1 MSELSTNN
9 WLEIR
14 HGEAWLGGAPVLHD
28 INLDL
33 KLGESTTVLGPNGAG
48 KSCLVKLIDRSLHP
62 IVQEQ
67 AYLHL
72 FGRSTV
78 NLWQLRQRLGVVS
91 TPMEERIPGAIS
103 GLDVVLAGFF
113 GSTRLGLDQNPSSEQ
128 RIRAIKVVEQL
139 DLQAISDRPYGRLS
153 DGQRRRLL
161 IARALVHE
169 PDVLVL
175 DEPSRALDLKG
186 CHQLMHTLRDL
197 CRHGT
202 TLVQVTHRI
211 DTIIPEM
218 KRVLFLDKG
227 RIVGDGTPA
236 EMLTSTK
243 LSALYGTSL
252 TVVEAHGFRQVLPAE
267 ARLISAAIPR
277 KTGPGDRM

>member
-128 RIRAIKVVEQL
+128 RIRAIKVLEQL
-139 DLQAISDRPYGRLS
+139 DLQAISDHPYGRLS

-243 LSALYGTSL
+243 LSALYGTAL

>member
-128 RIRAIKVVEQL
+128 RIRAIKVLEQL
-139 DLQAISDRPYGRLS
+139 DLQAISDHPYGRLS

-161 IARALVHE
+161 IARAFVHE

-243 LSALYGTSL
+243 LSALYGTAL

-277 KTGPGDRM
+277 KTGPDARM

>member
-1 MSELSTNN
+1 MTDLGPKT

-33 KLGESTTVLGPNGAG
+33 RLGESTTVLGPNGAG

-91 TPMEERIPGAIS
+91 TPMEERIPGVIS
-103 GLDVVLAGFF
+103 ALDLVLAGFF
-113 GSTRLGLDQNPSSEQ
+113 GSTRLGHDQNPTSTQ
-128 RIRAIKVVEQL
+128 RIRAKQVLEQL
-139 DLQAISDRPYGRLS
+139 DLQAISDQPYGQLS

-161 IARALVHE
+161 MARALVHE

-186 CHQLMHTLRDL
+186 CHQLMHTLRNL

-218 KRVLFLDKG
+218 QRVLFLNKG

-252 TVVEAHGFRQVLPAE
+252 TVVEAHGFRQVLPA
-267 ARLISAAIPR
+267 
-277 KTGPGDRM
+277 

>member
-78 NLWQLRQRLGVVS
+78 NLWQLRQRLGVMS
-91 TPMEERIPGAIS
+91 TSMEERIPGAIS
-103 GLDVVLAGFF
+103 GLEVVLAGFF

-128 RIRAIKVVEQL
+128 RIRAIKVLEQL
-139 DLQAISDRPYGRLS
+139 DLQAISDHPYGRLS

-161 IARALVHE
+161 LARALVHE

-186 CHQLMHTLRDL
+186 CHQLMNTLMDL

-202 TLVQVTHRI
+202 ILVQVTHRI

-243 LSALYGTSL
+243 LSALYETSL
-252 TVVEAHGFRQVLPAE
+252 TVVEAHGFRQVLPA
-267 ARLISAAIPR
+267 
-277 KTGPGDRM
+277 

>member
-103 GLDVVLAGFF
+103 GLAVVLAGFF

-128 RIRAIKVVEQL
+128 RIRAIKVLEQL
-139 DLQAISDRPYGRLS
+139 DLQAISNQPYGRLS

-161 IARALVHE
+161 MARALVHE

>member
-128 RIRAIKVVEQL
+128 RIRAIKVLEQL
-139 DLQAISDRPYGRLS
+139 DLQAISDHPYGRLS

-277 KTGPGDRM
+277 KTGPDARM

>member
-1 MSELSTNN
+1 MIDLGSNT

-33 KLGESTTVLGPNGAG
+33 RLGESTTVLGPNGAG

-62 IVQEQ
+62 IVQDQ

-78 NLWQLRQRLGVVS
+78 NLWQLRQRLGIVS
-91 TPMEERIPGAIS
+91 TPMEERIPGSIS
-103 GLDVVLAGFF
+103 ALDLVLAGFF
-113 GSTRLGLDQNPSSEQ
+113 GSTRLGHNQNPSLSQ
-128 RIRAIKVVEQL
+128 RIRAEQVLEQL
-139 DLQAISDRPYGRLS
+139 DLQAISDQPYGQLS

-161 IARALVHE
+161 MARALVHE

-186 CHQLMHTLRDL
+186 CHQLMHTLSDL
-197 CRHGT
+197 CRRGT

-211 DTIIPEM
+211 DTIIPEIQ
-218 KRVLFLDKG
+218 RVLLLQKG

-243 LSALYGTSL
+243 LSALYDTQL
-252 TVVEAHGFRQVLPAE
+252 TVVEADGFRQVLPA
-267 ARLISAAIPR
+267 
-277 KTGPGDRM
+277 

>member
-1 MSELSTNN
+1 MIDLGSTT

-33 KLGESTTVLGPNGAG
+33 RLGESTTVLGPNGAG

-62 IVQEQ
+62 SVQDQ

-91 TPMEERIPGAIS
+91 TPMEERIPEVIS
-103 GLDVVLAGFF
+103 ALDLVLAGFF
-113 GSTRLGLDQNPSSEQ
+113 GSTRLGHDQNPTSTQ
-128 RIRAIKVVEQL
+128 RIRAQQVLEQL
-139 DLQAISDRPYGRLS
+139 DLQAISDQPYGQLS

-186 CHQLMHTLRDL
+186 CHQLMQTLRNL

-218 KRVLFLDKG
+218 QRVLFLNKG

-236 EMLTSTK
+236 EMLTSAK

-252 TVVEAHGFRQVLPAE
+252 TVVEAHGFRQVLPA
-267 ARLISAAIPR
+267 
-277 KTGPGDRM
+277 

>member
-128 RIRAIKVVEQL
+128 RIRAIKVLEQL
-139 DLQAISDRPYGRLS
+139 DLQAISDHPYGRLS

-267 ARLISAAIPR
+267 PRLISAAIPR

>member
-139 DLQAISDRPYGRLS
+139 DLQAISDHPYGRLS

-252 TVVEAHGFRQVLPAE
+252 TVVEAHGFRDVLPAE
-267 ARLISAAIPR
+267 AKLISAAIPR

>member
-1 MSELSTNN
+1 MSDLSTNN

-78 NLWQLRQRLGVVS
+78 NLWQLRQRLGVLS

-128 RIRAIKVVEQL
+128 RIRAIKVLEQL
-139 DLQAISDRPYGRLS
+139 DLQAISDHPYGRLS

-243 LSALYGTSL
+243 LSALYGTAL

-277 KTGPGDRM
+277 KTGPDARM

>member
-1 MSELSTNN
+1 MIDLGSTN

-62 IVQEQ
+62 IVQDQ

-72 FGRSTV
+72 FGRSSV

-91 TPMEERIPGAIS
+91 SPMEERIPGSIS
-103 GLDVVLAGFF
+103 ALDLVLAGFF
-113 GSTRLGLDQNPSSEQ
+113 GSTRLGHDQNPTERQ
-128 RIRAIKVVEQL
+128 RIRAGQVLDQL
-139 DLQAISDRPYGRLS
+139 DLQTISDQPYGQLS

-161 IARALVHE
+161 MARALVHE

-186 CHQLMHTLRDL
+186 CHQLMHTLSDL
-197 CRHGT
+197 CRRGT

-218 KRVLFLDKG
+218 KRVLFLQKG

-243 LSALYGTSL
+243 LSALYDTPVA
-252 TVVEAHGFRQVLPAE
+252 VVEAHGFRQVLPA
-267 ARLISAAIPR
+267 
-277 KTGPGDRM
+277 

>member
-113 GSTRLGLDQNPSSEQ
+113 GSTRLGLDQIPSSEQ
-128 RIRAIKVVEQL
+128 RIRAIKVLEQL
-139 DLQAISDRPYGRLS
+139 DLQAISDHPYGRLS

>member
-1 MSELSTNN
+1 VSELSTNN

-128 RIRAIKVVEQL
+128 RIRAIKVLEQL
-139 DLQAISDRPYGRLS
+139 DLQAISDHPYGRLS

-243 LSALYGTSL
+243 LSALYGTAL

>member
-128 RIRAIKVVEQL
+128 RIRAIKVLEQL
-139 DLQAISDRPYGRLS
+139 DLQAISDHPYGRLS

-161 IARALVHE
+161 LARALVHE

-243 LSALYGTSL
+243 LSALYGTAL

-277 KTGPGDRM
+277 KTGPDARM

>member
-128 RIRAIKVVEQL
+128 RIRAIKVLEQL
-139 DLQAISDRPYGRLS
+139 DLRAISDQPYGRLS

-252 TVVEAHGFRQVLPAE
+252 TVVEAHGFRDVLPAE
-267 ARLISAAIPR
+267 AKLISAAIPR

>member
-128 RIRAIKVVEQL
+128 RIRAIKVLEQL
-139 DLQAISDRPYGRLS
+139 DLQAISDHPYGRLS

>member
-1 MSELSTNN
+1 MSELSPNN

-113 GSTRLGLDQNPSSEQ
+113 GSTRLGLDQIPSSEQ
-128 RIRAIKVVEQL
+128 RIRAIKVLEQL
-139 DLQAISDRPYGRLS
+139 DLQAISDHPYGRLS

-243 LSALYGTSL
+243 LSALYGTAL